1 MKKKISFYLSDDEYQ
16 YLLSQS
22 ESCNCSINAYIKR
35 KALDRTDT
43 SKLQK
48 EAALLMTDLY
58 RWSQMTEDLKIRA
71 LLNDGGDRLCR
82 CLRW

>member
-35 KALDRTDT
+35 KVLDRTDT
-43 SKLQK
+43 IKLQK
-48 EAALLMTDLY
+48 ESSIINDRFISLVTNDRGSENQSIIK
-58 RWSQMTEDLKIRA
+58 RWR
-71 LLNDGGDRLCR
+71 
-82 CLRW
+82 